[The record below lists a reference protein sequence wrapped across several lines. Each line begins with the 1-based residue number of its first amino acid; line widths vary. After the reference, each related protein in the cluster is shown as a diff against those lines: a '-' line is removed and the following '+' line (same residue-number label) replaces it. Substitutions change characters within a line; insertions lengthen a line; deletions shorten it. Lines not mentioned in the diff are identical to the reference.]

1 MKTKQLKTFLIIS
14 LIGILGFAVIPLTAI
29 ADTFPKK
36 PITLVVPYRA
46 GGGTDTMARIL
57 AKALK
62 NELRQPVVVVNRK
75 GGGGSVGA
83 SYLKNAAA
91 DGYTIMMGGDD
102 IPTWNPMSQNVDFKL
117 KDFRYLAA
125 LAEYQNALI
134 TRSDKPYKT
143 LEEMIAYSKEHP
155 GRLRYASQL
164 PMEKKLIEVLMEKN
178 NLDWKMINVGGGSEM
193 VQLLLGNKIDIAY
206 SGGIFNRYTKKLT
219 VLASLNKAR
228 LASAPD
234 TPSLYETFGISMPSY
249 IIFMAPAGIPDNVA
263 KTLENALLKAGKSKD
278 FKTIVEGRLKSPVIS
293 VSAAELETYMSR
305 LNKQLQEMA
314 K

>member
-1 MKTKQLKTFLIIS
+1 MKSFVHYLISILFFGSLIILPAPFS
-14 LIGILGFAVIPLTAI
+14 CVFADGFPT
-29 ADTFPKK
+29 K
-36 PITLVVPYRA
+36 PVTLVVPYRA

-62 NELRQPVVVVNRK
+62 NELGQPVVVVNRK

-83 SYLKNAAA
+83 SFLKNSAA

-102 IPTWNPMSQNVDFKL
+102 IPTWNPMTQNVDFKL

-125 LAEYQNALI
+125 LAEYQNALV

-143 LEEMIAYSKEHP
+143 LDEMIAYSKEHP
-155 GRLRYASQL
+155 GLKYASQL
-164 PMEKKLIEVLMEKN
+164 PMDKKLIEILIEKN

-193 VQLLLGNKIDIAY
+193 VQLLLGDKIDIAY
-206 SGGIFNRYTKKLT
+206 SGGVYSRYPDKLT
-219 VLASLNKAR
+219 VLASLNKQR
-228 LASAPD
+228 LAGAPD
-234 TPSLYETFGISMPSY
+234 KPSLHETFGISMPSY
-249 IIFMAPAGIPDNVA
+249 VIFMAPAGIPDDVA
-263 KTLENALLKAGKSKD
+263 KTLEDALLKAGHSKD
-278 FKTIVEGRLKSPVIS
+278 FKTIVEERLKAPIIS
-293 VSAAELETYMSR
+293 ISSAELETYMSQ

>member
-1 MKTKQLKTFLIIS
+1 MQMKHLKLFFIIS
-14 LIGILGFAVIPLTAI
+14 LVGIMCLLAIPLTAI

-36 PITLVVPYRA
+36 PVTLVVPYRA

-62 NELRQPVVVVNRK
+62 KELGQPVVVVNRK

-83 SYLKNAAA
+83 SYLKNSPA

-102 IPTWNPMSQNVDFKL
+102 IPTWNPLSQNVDFSL

-143 LEEMIAYSKEHP
+143 LDEMIAYSKEHP
-155 GRLRYASQL
+155 GLRYASQL
-164 PMEKKLIEVLMEKN
+164 PMEKRLIEVLMEKN

-206 SGGIFNRYTKKLT
+206 SGGIFSRYPKKLT

-234 TPSLYETFGISMPSY
+234 APSLHETFGISMPSY
-249 IIFMAPAGIPDNVA
+249 VVFMAPAGIPDDVA
-263 KTLENALLKAGKSKD
+263 MVLEKGLLKAGQSKD
-278 FKTIVEGRLKSPVIS
+278 FKTIVEDRLKSPIIS
-293 VSAAELETYMSR
+293 IGAADLEGYMTN

>member
-14 LIGILGFAVIPLTAI
+14 LIGILGLAVIPLTAI

-36 PITLVVPYRA
+36 PVTLVVPYRA

-62 NELRQPVVVVNRK
+62 KELGKPVVVVNRK

-83 SYLKNAAA
+83 SYLKNSAA

-117 KDFRYLAA
+117 TDFRYLAA

-155 GRLRYASQL
+155 GLRYASQL
-164 PMEKKLIEVLMEKN
+164 PMEKKLIEIFMEKN

-193 VQLLLGNKIDIAY
+193 VQLLLGDKIDIAY
-206 SGGIFNRYTKKLT
+206 SGGIFNRYPKKLT

-228 LASAPD
+228 LSSAPD
-234 TPSLYETFGISMPSY
+234 APSLFEMFEISMPSY
-249 IIFMAPAGIPDNVA
+249 IIFMVPVGIPDNVA
-263 KTLENALLKAGKSKD
+263 KILENALLKAGQSKN
-278 FKTIVEGRLKSPVIS
+278 FKTIVEDRLKAPVIN
-293 VSAAELETYMSR
+293 VSAAELETYMSQ
-305 LNKQLQEMA
+305 LNQQLQEMA